1 MDTFKVKTGD
11 LEPALTLQLLSD
23 GQPVSI
29 YQAQNATVVV
39 RAQRGATLP
48 KVRRQAQILDQ
59 NTVATRG
66 LVKLIWEPGDT
77 DTAGTYYVEVEVVWT
92 AGRTQT
98 FPGNGYALMNIE
110 ADLG

>member
-29 YQAQNATVVV
+29 HQAMNATVVV
-39 RAQRGATLP
+39 RAQRGATTP
-48 KVRRQAQILDQ
+48 KVRRQGTILDQ
-59 NTVATRG
+59 NTAQTRG
-66 LVKLIWEPGDT
+66 LVKLVWQPGDT
-77 DTAGTYYVEVEVVWT
+77 DTAGTYYVEVEIEWT
-92 AGRTQT
+92 AGRKQT
-98 FPGNGYALMNIE
+98 FPGDGYALMNIE